1 MRLGEKVRMT
11 DGPFLGLYGTIVRSL
26 PQRVVLA
33 IAVGSRTLRVE
44 LDRAWV
50 VPATRRRRSALFPIQ
65 KLKLSRRAA
74 R

>member
-11 DGPFLGLYGTIVRSL
+11 EGPFLGQYGTVVRSL
-26 PQRVVLA
+26 SQRVVLA
-33 IAVGSRTLRVE
+33 IAVGDRTLRLE

-50 VPATRRRRSALFPIQ
+50 VPATRRRRSALFPVQ
-65 KLKLSRRAA
+65 NLKSSRLAA